1 MKGRMTL
8 DNGDLTAY
16 ALRQGYAQTSEIG
29 NKVCKGAVVIK
40 LGDHRRYIVYVDGF
54 PATKRIFEGLKEA
67 RSYFKS
73 LQKVWG
79 QGARIPYTRYYTFTH
94 WLLNTDDANY
104 TVMNFI
110 RDAKNGELFVVMFNG
125 NAELYKRINVY
136 SMAYEGIIIDYK
148 CIIENFGYYKNNAER
163 RSNVL
168 IKGRIKEF
176 VQSIIEEMAT
186 YGFITETYAKDINVK
201 NIQVLWG

>member
-67 RSYFKS
+67 RSYFKG

-94 WLLNTDDANY
+94 WLLTANGAY
-104 TVMNFI
+104 EEVIEFVRNA
-110 RDAKNGELFVVMFNG
+110 RNRNLFVVMFNG
-125 NAELYKRINVY
+125 NAELYKSINVY
-136 SMAYEGIIIDYK
+136 SNADNGCIIDYK
-148 CIIENFGYYKNNAER
+148 ALIANFGYYKNNAER
-163 RSNVL
+163 RNNVL
-168 IKGRIKEF
+168 MKGKINDF
-176 VQSIIEEMAT
+176 IQSILDEIET
-186 YGFITETYAKDINVK
+186 YGLIPKSYEKDINVT